1 LSKLDNKLKEMKSE
15 ILKLHKTLLDA
26 FPKTKILLKDEE
38 IDIFNFPKEKLRT
51 TISHRIQI
59 KASTKEFKDFKSQT
73 ENILTGAFPD
83 IRFYWK
89 SNQVYIYLEEYSS
102 GIYITKSVDFEGFSV
117 KMFEILTV
125 INKIFQ

>member
-1 LSKLDNKLKEMKSE
+1 MSKLDNKLKEMKSE